1 MNKKIAL
8 AALAVFSLIGFSSCG
23 DDKKEEEEV
32 VKPDVLR
39 VKSMTFEYDWG
50 SGPNSTAYTYT
61 YDTQGRVTKVVE
73 KGADWTEDIILDWS
87 VAGKVKMVRTEKDK
101 NRTWTLN
108 AAGYVAKIDSVWGDE
123 GDANFEYDANGLLS
137 KIYEDY
143 GTPELKSTFTI
154 LNGNQTA
161 FTKKDRV
168 KNFTFTSGE
177 NIGGIY
183 QVFYDDFVSD
193 WKAQTGLFGKPCK
206 NLNIKVQWSDKT
218 DFSAIT
224 FEFYDDG
231 SVKKVI
237 RSGTGWY
244 ENYVYVYEKVAAK

>member
-1 MNKKIAL
+1 MNKKF
-8 AALAVFSLIGFSSCG
+8 ALAVFAIFSLISLSSC
-23 DDKKEEEEV
+23 KKDSTEEEI

-50 SGPNSTAYTYT
+50 SGPSSTAYTYT

-73 KGADWTEDIILDWS
+73 KGADWTEDFILDWS
-87 VAGKVKMVRTEKDK
+87 VAGKVKLVRTEKAK
-101 NRTWTLN
+101 NRTWILN
-108 AAGYVAKIDSVWGDE
+108 AAGYVAKIDSVWGDA
-123 GDANFEYDANGLLS
+123 GDANFEYDANGMMT

-161 FTKKDRV
+161 FTKADRV
-168 KNFTFTSGE
+168 KNFTFTSGA
-177 NIGGIY
+177 NIGGVY
-183 QVFYDDFVSD
+183 QVFNDSFVND
-193 WKAQTGLFGKPCK
+193 WQVQTGLFGKPCK
-206 NLNIKVQWSDKT
+206 NLNNKVQWSDKT
-218 DFSAIT
+218 DISAIT
-224 FEFYDDG
+224 FEFYEDG